1 MSLLVVGSIA
11 YDSVK
16 TPFGKKDEV
25 LGGSALYCGLA
36 ASFFVPVN
44 LVSVVGED
52 FSKRYLNFLRKRNI
66 DTEGLQIKKG
76 KTFRWKAEYSHNL
89 NNRRT
94 LATHLNVL
102 RDFKPELP
110 KNYKDSKYIFLAN
123 LDPYMQQMVL
133 DKLSNPK
140 LVACDTMS
148 LWIETKRDSLM
159 KLLKR
164 VEIFIINESEARE
177 LTAEPNLI
185 KAGHKICNLGPKM
198 VILKK
203 GENGALLLSKSFKFL
218 SVAYP
223 LEAVYDPTGSGDVFA
238 GGFMGYLAKQ
248 NKLTKSCFKKA
259 LIYGTIL
266 ASFNVESF
274 SIERLKRLNR
284 KDIDKRYKELRRL
297 THF

>member
-44 LVSVVGED
+44 LVAVVGSD
-52 FSKRYLNFLRKRNI
+52 FSKRHLKFLRERGI
-66 DTEGLQIKKG
+66 DTKGLQIKKG
-76 KTFRWKAEYSHNL
+76 KTFRWKAEYSYDL
-89 NNRRT
+89 NMRKT

-102 RDFKPELP
+102 RNFKPKLP
-110 KNYKDSKYIFLAN
+110 ESYKDSKYIFLAN
-123 LDPYMQQMVL
+123 LDPDLQHMVL
-133 DKLSNPK
+133 DELNYPK
-140 LVACDTMS
+140 LVACDTMN
-148 LWIETKRDSLM
+148 LWIERKRDSLM

-185 KAGHKICNLGPKM
+185 KAGRKICNLGPKM

-203 GENGALLLSKSFKFL
+203 GEDGALFFGKHFKFL

-223 LEAVYDPTGSGDVFA
+223 LESVYDPTGSGDVFA
-238 GGFMGYLAKQ
+238 GGFMGYLTKQ
-248 NKLTKSCFKKA
+248 NKLTKSSFKKA

-274 SIERLKRLNR
+274 SIERLKKLRR
-284 KDIDKRYKELRRL
+284 EDIDKRYKELKRL